1 MRQVSKMDLVV
12 VAVLGLVLFALAIT
26 LVNVQY
32 WARTRFVEH
41 ERAVDVGRRLADDEA
56 HQLLK
61 VRKASLPGSIFFFVC
76 ALGLE
81 VPRDENMEKQ
91 VVDEHHRV
99 TFAPDTAAAQ
109 AAAAD
114 GKAGASEG
122 SRGGR
127 P

>member
-32 WARTRFVEH
+32 RARTLFVEH
-41 ERAVDVGRRLADDEA
+41 ERAVDVGRRLDEA
-56 HQLLK
+56 HLLLK
-61 VRKASLPGSIFFFVC
+61 VRKASLPGSIADGAG

-81 VPRDENMEKQ
+81 VARGENTVNL

>member
-32 WARTRFVEH
+32 RARTLFVEH
-41 ERAVDVGRRLADDEA
+41 ERADDEA
-56 HQLLK
+56 HLLLK
-61 VRKASLPGSIFFFVC
+61 VRKASLPGSIADGAG

-81 VPRDENMEKQ
+81 VARGENTVNL